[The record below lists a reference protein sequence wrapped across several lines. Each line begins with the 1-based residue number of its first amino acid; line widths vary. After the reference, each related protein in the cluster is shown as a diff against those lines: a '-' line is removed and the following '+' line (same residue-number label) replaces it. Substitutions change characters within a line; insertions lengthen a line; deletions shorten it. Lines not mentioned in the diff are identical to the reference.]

1 MGRSS
6 PASGAAVATFTLMS
20 AFGVHSEVGRL
31 RKVMVHRPDLSLE
44 RLTPTNRDELLF
56 DDVLW
61 VERAQQEHDQF
72 VSELS
77 TRGVEV
83 FYVHDLLVQALAVPA
98 ARTWAIEHSVSP
110 YTVGTSSVDL
120 VQATLE
126 AMDADT
132 LATHLIGGL
141 TRAEVTAYAGTG
153 VTAHSLTASTTGASA
168 FVLPPLPNHLFTRDS
183 SCWVYDGVSLNPMF
197 WPARQLETVNIGVIY
212 RFSPMFRDAEF
223 PFWYPDAERAEEHDE
238 FDLQDFGKAS
248 LEGGDVMPVGKRTVL
263 IGVSERTTAQM
274 VEVFAARLF
283 ERGAVDRVICPVLE
297 NKRTYMHLDTVFTF
311 LDRDAVTVYPKVIET
326 TRAFSIRPGAKPG
339 LLEITPEA
347 SFLAGVADAIGIRE
361 ADLRVVT
368 TGGDA
373 AQQEREQWDSGNNVV
388 AIEPG
393 IVIGYARN
401 THSNANYRAAGIEVV
416 EIDGFEVGKGRG
428 GGHCMTCPLLR
439 DP

>member
-1 MGRSS
+1 VTGPG
-6 PASGAAVATFTLMS
+6 PAP

-44 RLTPTNRDELLF
+44 RLTPANRDELLF

-72 VSELS
+72 VAELTS
-77 TRGVEV
+77 RGVEV
-83 FYVHDLLVQALAVPA
+83 FHVHDLLAEALADPL

-110 YTVGTSSVDL
+110 YTVGTSSVEV
-120 VQATLE
+120 VQSTLE
-126 AMDADT
+126 AMAPRT

-141 TRAEVTAYAGTG
+141 TRAEVTEYAGTD
-153 VTAHSLTASTTGASA
+153 VTTRSLTASTAGDTA

-197 WPARQLETVNIGVIY
+197 WRARQLEAVNIGVVY
-212 RFSPMFRDAEF
+212 RFHPMFRDADP
-223 PFWYPDAERAEEHDE
+223 PFWYPAADRSEEHDE

-248 LEGGDVMPVGKRTVL
+248 LEGGDVMPVGNRTVL
-263 IGVSERTTAQM
+263 IGISERTTAQM

-283 ERGAVDRVICPVLE
+283 ERGAADRVISPVLE
-297 NKRTYMHLDTVFTF
+297 ERRSYMHLDTVFTF
-311 LDRDAVTVYPKVIET
+311 MDRDAVTVYPKVIET
-326 TRAFSIRPGAKPG
+326 ARAFSIRPGDKDG
-339 LLEITPEA
+339 TLEVTPEA
-347 SFLAGVADAIGIRE
+347 GFLPGVADAIGIRH
-361 ADLRVVT
+361 ADLRVAT
-368 TGGDA
+368 TGGNP
-373 AQQEREQWDSGNNVV
+373 AQQEREQWDSGNNVLAV
-388 AIEPG
+388 EPG
-393 IVIGYARN
+393 VVIAYSRN

>member
-1 MGRSS
+1 VPG
-6 PASGAAVATFTLMS
+6 
-20 AFGVHSEVGRL
+20 FGVHSEVGRL
-31 RKVMVHRPDLSLE
+31 RTVMVHRPDLSLE

-72 VSELS
+72 VAEL
-77 TRGVEV
+77 TERGVEV
-83 FYVHDLLVQALAVPA
+83 LHLQPLLAEALRAPD
-98 ARTWAIEHSVSP
+98 ARTWAIERSVGA
-110 YTVGTSSVDL
+110 YTVGPSWVAF
-120 VQATLE
+120 VQSTLE
-126 AMDADT
+126 AMDPET
-132 LATHLIGGL
+132 LATHLVGGL
-141 TRAEVTAYAGTG
+141 TRAEVVEHAGTTS
-153 VTAHSLTASTTGASA
+153 VPPSLTASTTADTA

-197 WPARQLETVNIGVIY
+197 WRARQLEAVNIGVVY
-212 RFSPMFRDAEF
+212 RFHPMFRDADP
-223 PFWYPDAERAEEHDE
+223 PFWYPAADRSEEHDE

-248 LEGGDVMPVGKRTVL
+248 LEGGDVMPVGNRTVL
-263 IGVSERTTAQM
+263 IGISERTTAQM

-283 ERGAVDRVICPVLE
+283 ERGAAERVICPVLE
-297 NKRTYMHLDTVFTF
+297 ERRSYMHLDTVFTF
-311 LDRDAVTVYPKVIET
+311 MDRDAVTVYPRVIET
-326 TRAFSIRPGAKPG
+326 ARAFSIRPGTRPG
-339 LLEITPEA
+339 ILDVRPEA

-368 TGGDA
+368 TGGDR
-373 AQQEREQWDSGNNVV
+373 AQQEREQWDSANNVLAV
-388 AIEPG
+388 EPG
-393 IVIGYARN
+393 VVIAYSRN

>member
-1 MGRSS
+1 MTGPG
-6 PASGAAVATFTLMS
+6 PAP

-44 RLTPTNRDELLF
+44 RLTPANRDELLF

-72 VSELS
+72 VAELTS
-77 TRGVEV
+77 RGVEV
-83 FYVHDLLVQALAVPA
+83 FHVHDLLAEALAAPE

-110 YTVGTSSVDL
+110 YTVGTSSVEV
-120 VQATLE
+120 VQSTLE
-126 AMDADT
+126 AMAPRT

-141 TRAEVTAYAGTG
+141 TRAEVREYAGTD
-153 VTAHSLTASTTGASA
+153 VTTRSLTASTAGDTA

-197 WPARQLETVNIGVIY
+197 WRARQLEAVNIGVVY
-212 RFSPMFRDAEF
+212 RFHPMFRDADP
-223 PFWYPDAERAEEHDE
+223 PFWYPAADRSEEHDE

-248 LEGGDVMPVGKRTVL
+248 LEGGDVMPVGNRTVL
-263 IGVSERTTAQM
+263 IGISERTTAQM

-283 ERGAVDRVICPVLE
+283 ERGAADRVICPVLE
-297 NKRTYMHLDTVFTF
+297 ERRSYMHLDTVFTF
-311 LDRDAVTVYPKVIET
+311 MDRDAVTVYPKVIET
-326 TRAFSIRPGAKPG
+326 ARAFSIRPGDRDG
-339 LLEITPEA
+339 TLEVTPEA
-347 SFLAGVADAIGIRE
+347 GFLAGVADAIGIRH
-361 ADLRVVT
+361 ADLRVAT
-368 TGGDA
+368 TGGNP
-373 AQQEREQWDSGNNVV
+373 AQQEREQWDSGNNVLAV
-388 AIEPG
+388 EPG
-393 IVIGYARN
+393 VVIAYSRN